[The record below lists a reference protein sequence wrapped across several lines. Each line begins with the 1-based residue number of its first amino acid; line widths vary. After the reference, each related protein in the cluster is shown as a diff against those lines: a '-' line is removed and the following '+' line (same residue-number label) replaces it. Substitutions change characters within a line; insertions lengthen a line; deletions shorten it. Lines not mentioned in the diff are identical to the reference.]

1 VVELFISEIKTK
13 PLGGLLMKSITDNPN
28 NGQVNFDDMIND
40 LIKNFIEKLLKGELT
55 EFLNY
60 DKYDSAGKNSGN
72 SRNGNYSRNF
82 QTKYG
87 VIENLEVPR
96 DRNNDFQTA
105 LFEPYKRRDDWLE
118 QTVIQMYARGLST
131 RDIANLIEQMYG
143 QKYSATSVSNL
154 TDIAVK
160 EIEQWKNRPLE
171 KRYSV
176 LFIDALSIKIRR
188 EHVGNESAYIII
200 GINEEGYREILDFY
214 IGVTESATLWEEVLM
229 NLKSR
234 GVEQVLLGVMDG
246 LPGLTDAFLKVY
258 PKADVQRCVVHKVRN
273 TLHKVKKKH
282 TDEIVTDLKKIYKAP
297 SREYAEQALNDLSL
311 KWDKIYPHLAQSWFE
326 DKDELFAF
334 YKYPDSIQKSIYTTN
349 WIERANKEIRKRLKT
364 MNSLPN
370 EKAAEKI
377 LYLKIL
383 DYNSKWSERRLKGF
397 LAARDKL
404 IQLFEE
410 RY

>member
-1 VVELFISEIKTK
+1 MVELFISEIKTK

-40 LIKNFIEKLLKGELT
+40 LIKNFIEKMLKGELT

-60 DKYDSAGKNSGN
+60 DKYESAGKNSGN

-87 VIENLEVPR
+87 VIEKLEVPR

-297 SREYAEQALNDLSL
+297 SREYAEQALNDFSS
-311 KWDKIYPHLAQSWFE
+311 KWDKLYPHLAQSWFE

-377 LYLKIL
+377 LYLKII